1 LTRSASGQDYRFVQK
16 LLGDCNLEHQIV
28 ASCRQLSHG
37 IISSMNSANDLTGGS
52 RLRSAHWYAG
62 DDRHAY
68 IHRAWMRRGLPGDAF
83 TGRPHIAIANTAS
96 DLTPCNAHLTEVAAS
111 VKNGV
116 YEAGGIPLELPVV
129 SLGETL
135 LRPTAMLWRNMAAM
149 ATEEMLRAN
158 PIDGVVLLGGCDKTI
173 PALLMA
179 AASVDIP
186 AVVVPGGPMLTGTFR
201 GVSLGCGTDVW
212 RLSEEVRAGTLSAE
226 EFTRSES
233 AMIRSRGHCN
243 TMGTAS
249 TMALVAEALG
259 TVVPGVAGTP
269 AADSRLLEAAHGT
282 GRLVVEMVA
291 ADRRPSTFLTHASFA
306 NAIVTMAAVG
316 GSTNAVVHLLAI
328 AGRLGIDLTLD
339 DFDRIGSHVPL
350 LVDLQ
355 PAGRFL
361 MDDFFRAGGLLA
373 VLREVRDLLDPTA
386 VTVTGRP
393 LVDYLDAAPIWDP
406 EVIRLRREPLLTEG
420 GIAVLRGNLAPDG
433 TIIKPAAA
441 SPHLIQHR
449 GRALVFDSIEDFNTR
464 IDDPDL
470 EVDADTVLVLRG
482 CGPKGYPGMPEVSN
496 MPLPK
501 KLLAQGVR
509 DMVRICDGR
518 MSGTA
523 YGTVVLH
530 VAPEAAA
537 GGPLALVQTGDE
549 ITLDVPGRTLT
560 LEVADEDLQNRR
572 PNAATLAGFA
582 NPVRGWERL
591 YIDHVQQADSG
602 ADLDFLI
609 GATGDHV
616 SRDSH

>member
-1 LTRSASGQDYRFVQK
+1 MT
-16 LLGDCNLEHQIV
+16 
-28 ASCRQLSHG
+28 
-37 IISSMNSANDLTGGS
+37 SSNDGS
-52 RLRSAHWYAG
+52 RLRSSHWYAG
-62 DDRHAY
+62 DDRNAY
-68 IHRAWMRRGLPGDAF
+68 IHRAWMRRGVPGDAF

-179 AASVDIP
+179 AASVDLP

-201 GVSLGCGTDVW
+201 GVVLGCGTDVW
-212 RLSEEVRAGTLSAE
+212 RLSEEVRAGTLTAE
-226 EFTRSES
+226 QFTRSES

-249 TMALVAEALG
+249 TMALIAEALG
-259 TVVPGVAGTP
+259 MVVPGVAGTP

-420 GIAVLRGNLAPDG
+420 GIAVLRGNLAPAG
-433 TIIKPAAA
+433 AIIKPAAA
-441 SPHLIQHR
+441 SPQLIQHR
-449 GRALVFDSIEDFNTR
+449 GRALVFDSIEDFHVR
-464 IDDPDL
+464 IDDPELD
-470 EVDADTVLVLRG
+470 VDADTVLVLRG

-501 KLLAQGVR
+501 KLLEHGVR

-549 ITLDVPGRTLT
+549 ITLDVPGRRLT
-560 LEVADEDLQNRR
+560 LGVSEEELRRRR
-572 PNAATLAGFA
+572 PNVATLAGFA

-591 YIDHVQQADSG
+591 YIDHVRQADTG
-602 ADLDFLI
+602 ADLDFLV
-609 GATGDHV
+609 GSTGHHV